1 MSERLLSTR
10 DVANRLGVCAE
21 TILRWTRRGELQAI
35 RLPGGALRYR
45 PNAIEGWLEAR
56 STDAADRELSDAR
69 ADRARPGAGYS
80 SVDRLSFGA
89 SDARP
94 LEAATTEE
102 EDHAR

>member
-1 MSERLLSTR
+1 VSAHLLTAR
-10 DVANRLGVCAE
+10 DVAGELAVSSE
-21 TILRWTRRGELQAI
+21 TILRWTRAGELPAI
-35 RLPGGALRYR
+35 RLPGGAIRFRREELD
-45 PNAIEGWLEAR
+45 AWLEAR

-69 ADRARPGAGYS
+69 ANRARRGAGYS
-80 SVDRLSFGA
+80 SVDRLSFGP